1 MKEKVFS
8 IFLFLLLFAPSALA
22 ADRPNLKKAAFIPHW
37 SPQAQFAGYYVAYEK
52 EFYKKHGLDLTI
64 IPCGPHRSP
73 LDHLR
78 QKKADFGSL
87 WLCSAIEKRGQG
99 LNLINI
105 AQIMQKS
112 ALMLVAKKGSGIRTL
127 QDMNGKKV
135 GLWRN
140 EFQIQPRALFKKYNL
155 KVKIIPQSFSVNL
168 FLQGGVDVASAMWYN
183 EFHTLLNSGLNP
195 DELSTFF
202 FFDYELNFPEDGLYC
217 LEETLQKDPELIR
230 TFVRASLEGWLYAFD
245 HPEEALD
252 IILKHMRLAGIPANR
267 VHQRWMLARM
277 KDLIIDSGNMD
288 SLGRLK
294 EGDFQRVAGELKKIG
309 LIKEVPSFTS
319 FYHDRIDHAQK

>member
-8 IFLFLLLFAPSALA
+8 IFLFLLLFAPPALA
-22 ADRPNLKKAAFIPHW
+22 ADRPYLKKAAFIPHW

-52 EFYKKHGLDLTI
+52 GLYRKHGLDLTI
-64 IPCGPHRSP
+64 IPGGPAHSP
-73 LDHLR
+73 IDYLR

-112 ALMLVAKKGSGIRTL
+112 ALMLVAKKESGIRTL

-140 EFQIQPRALFKKYNL
+140 EFQIQPRSLFKKYNL
-155 KVKIIPQSFSVNL
+155 KVRIIPQSFSVNL

-217 LEETLQKDPELIR
+217 LEETLQKDPEMVGA
-230 TFVRASLEGWLYAFD
+230 FVRASLEGWHYAFS

-277 KDLIIDSGNMD
+277 KDLIIDSGNKD

-294 EGDFQRVAGELKKIG
+294 EGDYLQVAGELKKIG
-309 LIKEVPSFTS
+309 LIKEVPYFTS